1 MSLIIHLDEIP
12 VAGLQITGET
22 SEDIF
27 QLSDTDARPIGPVHY
42 NLRAYNFQEV
52 VRVEGSLDAD
62 FELECTRCLEHFPY
76 HHHIEKYSA
85 EVETENRPTIDLT
98 DRIREDILLDLP
110 AYPHCDAASDDRE
123 CSVGDRFTAR
133 PDDIDDAE
141 NDDRDPPSQGAPDVW
156 SALDQ
161 WAPDKDENPNP

>member
-1 MSLIIHLDEIP
+1 MSLNIHLDDIP
-12 VAGLQITGET
+12 VAGLHVVGET

-27 QLSDTDARPIGPVHY
+27 QLADNDARPLGPLHY
-42 NLRAYNFQEV
+42 DLRAYNFEEV
-52 VRVEGSLDAD
+52 VRVEGTLEAD

-76 HHHIEKYSA
+76 HHRIENYSA

-98 DRIREDILLDLP
+98 ERIREDILLDLP

-141 NDDRDPPSQGAPDVW
+141 EDASDPSSQDGPDVW

-161 WAPDKDENPNP
+161 WSSNDDEKSNP